1 MDPKKDS
8 SGCRSL
14 PGAVAD
20 AFPVDAMDDH
30 ASERSVS
37 YEPSLGDGQVV
48 GQFPYEEELDLF
60 DAVGAESQTSD
71 FGFERVGDADG
82 LNAIQSAPEPTAQ
95 TSEPSVIT
103 GNEWNTMLSHAFAT
117 SSNFTQN
124 LLFPWETG
132 TMREIFCDLVVP
144 PLTPALGDTTDLSLL
159 SEGVEQR
166 TSVHSLATFDAETQP
181 AYLHAVRSL
190 KDVDYIDGKK
200 AQLTLASSKWMEL
213 LSINWRA
220 SSVGEQIC
228 QDLQYDPTGDAAEQ
242 SLKAVFGVKSPTTL
256 LKRAASLR
264 QYVTWFQRKCVMS
277 DTFICPL
284 PLMEQDVWSY
294 FLHLRCLRRDASKGY
309 TVSSTF
315 LETIRFCKFV
325 LGLYNC
331 DDILG
336 SKRLTGFAAVERREK
351 GPLRQAPSLEVE
363 HLVKLHQVL
372 ENGSNVVDRIGAGA
386 FLCAI
391 YARARWSDL
400 RYIHHIRYDGF
411 QRNSTMD
418 LYTAEHKTSSAGL
431 RREQFLPL
439 VIPSEGIVAGDWIGT
454 YIELCHMEGFDWH
467 RVPFGPLLS
476 APRAEGGWCA
486 RPLSTSEAAEWLR
499 RLLSGCNNVSNIRAH
514 SLKTTLCI
522 WAARAGFSKEHR
534 ATLSHHAS
542 ALHGSDIV
550 YSRELQSGAI
560 RKLQMLLKKIR
571 IGLDPTS
578 ESAKVDVVT
587 APFEAS
593 HVSAVRT
600 PVLNAQ
606 VPSTPLP
613 PVDELQKKDQQA
625 TMESTVGTR
634 NLSAAAGQIQCK
646 QEDFHQMCID
656 ACDEL
661 NPFGAELHG
670 QGLIEID
677 SSSGSDSNSDSSSS
691 EDESSSEHFSNALPK
706 PVYTEHVPEGMDFVV
721 HKKSKILHKCQ
732 SGSETTIC
740 KTRVTANFFTTDR
753 IVHFKYPKCMRCFVK
768 DSNRLKTCEQLAAHL
783 DETSKRRKCA
793 GP

>member
-1 MDPKKDS
+1 
-8 SGCRSL
+8 
-14 PGAVAD
+14 
-20 AFPVDAMDDH
+20 MDDH
-30 ASERSVS
+30 ASVRSVS
-37 YEPSLGDGQVV
+37 YEPSVADEQPLEQPLFGDVFEG
-48 GQFPYEEELDLF
+48 F
-60 DAVGAESQTSD
+60 DAGENESQYSD
-71 FGFERVGDADG
+71 FGFERVGVDDG
-82 LNAIQSAPEPTAQ
+82 IAAIQSVPETTAQ
-95 TSEPSVIT
+95 TSELGVIT
-103 GNEWNTMLSHAFAT
+103 GTEWNSMLSHAFAT
-117 SSNFTQN
+117 SVNFTQD

-132 TMREIFCDLVVP
+132 TMREIFCDRVVP
-144 PLTPALGDTTDLSLL
+144 PLTPALGDTTDHSLL
-159 SEGVEQR
+159 SENVEPR
-166 TSVHSLATFDAETQP
+166 TSVHMLTPFDTDTQP

-190 KDVDYIDGKK
+190 KDVDYIDGKR

-213 LSINWRA
+213 LSLNWRA

-228 QDLQYDPTGDAAEQ
+228 QDLQVDPSGETAEQ

-264 QYVTWFQRKCVMS
+264 QYVTWFQRKCVLS
-277 DTFICPL
+277 DTFVCPL
-284 PLMEQDVWSY
+284 PLTEQDVWSY
-294 FLHLRCLRRDASKGY
+294 FLHLRCLRRDASKGF
-309 TVSSTF
+309 TVSATF
-315 LETIRFCKFV
+315 LETVRFCKFV
-325 LGLYNC
+325 LGLYHC
-331 DDILG
+331 EDVLE
-336 SKRLTGFAAVERREK
+336 SKRLTGFAAVEKREK

-363 HLVKLHQVL
+363 HLLRLHQVL

-400 RYIHHIRYDGF
+400 RYIHHIKYDGF

-454 YIELCHMEGFDWH
+454 YIGLCHAEGFDWQ
-467 RVPFGPLLS
+467 RVPYGPLLP

-499 RLLSGCNNVSNIRAH
+499 RLLKGCNNVGSIRAH

-560 RKLQMLLKKIR
+560 RKLQMLLKKVR

-578 ESAKVDVVT
+578 DSSKVDAVT

-606 VPSTPLP
+606 APSTPLP
-613 PVDELQKKDQQA
+613 PVDEMPKVNQQA
-625 TMESTVGTR
+625 PVEDTVGAG
-634 NLSAAAGQIQCK
+634 NLISTAGRIQCK
-646 QEDFHQMCID
+646 QEEFLQLCVD
-656 ACDEL
+656 AGDEL
-661 NPFGAELHG
+661 KVFGAELHN

-677 SSSGSDSNSDSSSS
+677 SSSGSDSDSDSSSS
-691 EDESSSEHFSNALPK
+691 EDESSSEHFNNALPK
-706 PVYTEHVPEGMDFVV
+706 PVYTEHVPEGLDFVV
-721 HKKSKILHKCQ
+721 HKKSKILHKRK

-753 IVHFKYPKCMRCFVK
+753 VIHFKFPKCMRCFVK
-768 DSNRLKTCEQLAAHL
+768 DSNRLKTCEQLVAHM